1 MCWQEEGVV
10 LEYSERSVCWQEEGV
25 VLEYS
30 ERSVCVLAGGGGGP
44 GVQ

>member
-10 LEYSERSVCWQEEGV
+10 LEYSE
-25 VLEYS
+25 L
-30 ERSVCVLAGGGGGP
+30 SVCVGRRGWSWSTVSSVCMLAGGGGGP